1 MTKRLLTPI
10 ALLLLIALAIGGWWS
25 SRRSSA
31 TGSATIAAV
40 AEAPPPSPPTESE
53 STSLESVDPTVSR
66 RASSAAELF
75 ASPALPTGGSGSI
88 AGRVL
93 SLDPGG
99 KQVTAGFARI
109 ALAPAVPGS
118 VRDEAEEQRLY
129 IALPVAVI
137 DREGRFTLPRV
148 PLGEWIVSIEPDG
161 FERRQTSVTVAN
173 ESPATPVEFH
183 TVRALSTLL
192 TVVLQDPTGAGLF
205 EERSGLDLETKMAL
219 RTVFLEACP
228 SLGSDLPA
236 KPRELKY
243 SGRERNPR
251 PSGLWTT
258 IAFPE
263 PLSGCACVVLGT
275 RVLDAAPFVAGQE
288 SVVLH
293 VSVESIQRERRTLQ
307 VLVRDSAGLAPLP
320 NAIVKFE
327 PPFGRQRVQY
337 SNSNGLATADD
348 LLAGDLF
355 VAVELAGY
363 VTERVG
369 VTLGASP
376 QPLVRTVLLSRAF
389 SIRGRTRFAGK
400 APGHV
405 VLVSYLVD
413 PPNEAGSRRIGEFI
427 VKSGE
432 FSVDGLRPGAYM
444 IGVANSPARPDP
456 ARVRRNEVD
465 GWVWVDL
472 TRGDVDGVTLDV
484 SAALGEIIGSE
495 LEVNSQ
501 LFQELMQER

>member
-161 FERRQTSVTVAN
+161 FERRQTSVTVVD

-369 VTLGASP
+369 SDARCIPAAPGAHGPALARLLHPRPDALRRQGAGARGPGVLPRRPAERGRIQEDRRVHREEWRVLGRRSATRRVHDRCREFAGASG
-376 QPLVRTVLLSRAF
+376 SGARAAQ
-389 SIRGRTRFAGK
+389 RGRRVGVGRLDARRRRRRHAGR
-400 APGHV
+400 
-405 VLVSYLVD
+405 
-413 PPNEAGSRRIGEFI
+413 ER
-427 VKSGE
+427 
-432 FSVDGLRPGAYM
+432 GA
-444 IGVANSPARPDP
+444 R
-456 ARVRRNEVD
+456 
-465 GWVWVDL
+465 
-472 TRGDVDGVTLDV
+472 
-484 SAALGEIIGSE
+484 
-495 LEVNSQ
+495 
-501 LFQELMQER
+501 